1 MIVLRRLLIPPL
13 LVVFIVFIFPLIL
26 LVYARAVLLD
36 SEFYMKNYTDT
47 NISDR
52 VYNTILPIL
61 IDETLPGQLKGEN
74 YDINDDVYRIIT
86 KTIPSSWVDQIVLST
101 LQEFIPYLTG
111 INDQAS
117 VYLDVKTLT
126 DQLMIELKNDEFK
139 KDIYT
144 AVTETTIEDLSIRVK
159 NAEDL
164 PLGINLERSDI
175 ELLITSLLYY
185 QWYETT
191 YDSTLDTTYD
201 YLSGETE
208 TFDLNIKIKNNIRQV
223 LDPFKQLLQEQNV
236 YNLAID
242 KAGSLIVSQFDL
254 NSFNL
259 PEGVAFNNEFSLNA
273 NSDSFSSNL
282 DQDIINEIGDD
293 LVDQIYLYL
302 IGKSNSMEIEIDIKD
317 LTPKINQLIIKEVE
331 NQLDSTIEQLPI
343 CSTEVTLGLL
353 SQNIDTIPNC
363 YPQKLSSLPDSMEL
377 RFILAILSIDFD
389 DLYIYDKMLEDS
401 IKDIKSSL
409 LQEVQS
415 ILNNNIPTNYVFTEE
430 ELRSY
435 LSPTQLMLIE
445 EIRLWSIDGLNF
457 DDEYLNQFYI
467 SRRGYENSVES
478 EENHIEKIQN
488 IIRSGYTVTEKDLLP
503 HLDTYLN
510 TNLVREI
517 IKSTGDRYIKIILY
531 TLACIFIIAIGIIG
545 GQTWYGRL
553 GWSAIP
559 ILITSV
565 VTFSILNGGYTFF
578 LKNLIL
584 EAFIQS
590 AESANLKAIKLTYLE
605 LGDVSL
611 IILDGLLSDINRILL
626 PAMLISFALVAN
638 AVIIHSRK
646 LKRNKK

>member
-26 LVYARAVLLD
+26 LVYARAILLD
-36 SEFYMKNYTDT
+36 SDFYMKNYTDT

-52 VYNTILPIL
+52 VYNTILPTL

-74 YDINDDVYRIIT
+74 YDIKDDVYRIIT
-86 KTIPSSWVDQIVLST
+86 NTIPSSWVDQIVLST

-111 INDQAS
+111 IKDQAS
-117 VYLDVKTLT
+117 VYLDVNTLT

-144 AVTETTIEDLSIRVK
+144 AVTETTVEDISARVK
-159 NAEDL
+159 NAEEL
-164 PLGINLERSDI
+164 PLGINLEESDI

-185 QWYETT
+185 KWYEST
-191 YDSTLDTTYD
+191 YDTTLDTTYD
-201 YLSGETE
+201 YFSGETE
-208 TFDLNIKIKNNIRQV
+208 TFDLNIKIKNNIREV
-223 LDPFKQLLQEQNV
+223 LVPFKGILQEQNV
-236 YNLAID
+236 YSIALD
-242 KAGSLIVSQFDL
+242 KAGNLIVSQFDL

-259 PEGVAFNNEFSLNA
+259 PEGVAFNDEFSLNA
-273 NSDSFSSNL
+273 NSESLTSNL
-282 DQDIINEIGDD
+282 DQDIVNEIGDD

-302 IGKSNSMEIEIDIKD
+302 IGQSESMEISIDMKE
-317 LTPKINQLIIKEVE
+317 LTPLINQLIMEEVE
-331 NQLDSTIEQLPI
+331 RQLDSTIEQLPI
-343 CSTEVTLGLL
+343 CSTEVTLALL

-363 YPQKLSSLPDSMEL
+363 YPQKLASLPDSMEL

-401 IKDIKSSL
+401 IIDIKSSL

-430 ELRSY
+430 ELKSH
-435 LSPTQLMLIE
+435 LSPTQLMFIE
-445 EIRLWSIDGLNF
+445 EIRLWSIDGLSF

-467 SRRGYENSVES
+467 SLRGYENSVES
-478 EENHIEKIQN
+478 QENHIEKIQN
-488 IIRSGYTVTEKDLLP
+488 IIRSGYTVTEKDLRP

-531 TLACIFIIAIGIIG
+531 TLAIIFIIAIGILG

-565 VTFSILNGGYTFF
+565 ITFSILNGGYTFF
-578 LKNLIL
+578 LKNLITQS
-584 EAFIQS
+584 FIQ
-590 AESANLKAIKLTYLE
+590 AANSANLKALELTYTE

-611 IILDGLLSDINRILL
+611 KILDGLLSDINKILL
-626 PAMLISFALVAN
+626 PTMLISFALVAN

-646 LKRNKK
+646 LKRDKK